1 MTEEQINEVMRLV
14 RDAVLSSALFATGQ
28 IADMSIVGEAKCA
41 LVSYL
46 RTIGEP
52 ESVNAEL
59 LEALKDARH
68 CIGIDRDTLVD
79 CHTNPCTGYLDP
91 DGALAKAEYDDVIDA
106 ADAAIARAESAIETP
121 AKVSPCA
128 GHAVQQDADEV
139 ISLAQA
145 LEQHRARKIVDAVSA
160 LRKDIQTVMETQG
173 ARMTYHIANCL
184 RYDFGKVLEGW
195 YNGTLDTS
203 TVRREL
209 ERMEKDGLVHRIPSS
224 YSRQIC
230 WQKGGK
236 A

>member
-1 MTEEQINEVMRLV
+1 MT
-14 RDAVLSSALFATGQ
+14 
-28 IADMSIVGEAKCA
+28 
-41 LVSYL
+41 
-46 RTIGEP
+46 
-52 ESVNAEL
+52 
-59 LEALKDARH
+59 
-68 CIGIDRDTLVD
+68 
-79 CHTNPCTGYLDP
+79 
-91 DGALAKAEYDDVIDA
+91 
-106 ADAAIARAESAIETP
+106 
-121 AKVSPCA
+121 
-128 GHAVQQDADEV
+128 
-139 ISLAQA
+139 
-145 LEQHRARKIVDAVSA
+145 

-224 YSRQIC
+224 YLRQIC

>member
-1 MTEEQINEVMRLV
+1 MT
-14 RDAVLSSALFATGQ
+14 
-28 IADMSIVGEAKCA
+28 
-41 LVSYL
+41 
-46 RTIGEP
+46 
-52 ESVNAEL
+52 
-59 LEALKDARH
+59 
-68 CIGIDRDTLVD
+68 
-79 CHTNPCTGYLDP
+79 
-91 DGALAKAEYDDVIDA
+91 
-106 ADAAIARAESAIETP
+106 
-121 AKVSPCA
+121 
-128 GHAVQQDADEV
+128 
-139 ISLAQA
+139 
-145 LEQHRARKIVDAVSA
+145 

-184 RYDFGKVLEGW
+184 RSDFGKVLEGW